1 MEEYK
6 FPSIYSFPPF
16 YTKQPNQETFASQ
29 KQQWQNFIL
38 SYCKHHKLYKIPL
51 TQETL
56 ATPLFRNETI
66 NRTVKMDL
74 LKEVMDDMTAQKS
87 AEYTTKKKDEVLIF
101 WRTPDEWANLM
112 TGYITETG
120 QTGTVMTNY
129 DVTEEG
135 TLGEDFKNM
144 DLVMLRRIIEVL
156 TKRGKAAIMK
166 DSNGDEQGVKFF

>member
-1 MEEYK
+1 
-6 FPSIYSFPPF
+6 
-16 YTKQPNQETFASQ
+16 
-29 KQQWQNFIL
+29 
-38 SYCKHHKLYKIPL
+38 
-51 TQETL
+51 
-56 ATPLFRNETI
+56 
-66 NRTVKMDL
+66 MDL